1 MKEFSRSSFKLER
14 ASSMGHGRSL
24 DSGGGLLL
32 GTRSISAR
40 FAGYKR
46 LSKSMRLNTSES
58 DHYNDNKFDNQCY
71 GSTTEENKK
80 KKKKKKKKNL
90 SFKFIS
96 KVFSFNKKN
105 HTTSSSD
112 CEDGMCQRL
121 DVNGTQEKK
130 KKKNFSNNVDV
141 SLKLSTRNGG
151 EEPGHGGSH
160 GREESLPQ
168 LNWATGWTSNQVASM
183 GGQLVE
189 ALRSSASHSSP
200 TSVLHQLPRSSA
212 SGTSYVGT

>member
-80 KKKKKKKKNL
+80 KKKKKKKNL

-130 KKKNFSNNVDV
+130 KKKNFSKCLIETVHSKWWRGTWTWGQPRKRGVTAAAELGYGVDLE
-141 SLKLSTRNGG
+141 SGG
-151 EEPGHGGSH
+151 F
-160 GREESLPQ
+160 
-168 LNWATGWTSNQVASM
+168 NGWTASRGSAILRFPFVANKCFASIAS
-183 GGQLVE
+183 QLC
-189 ALRSSASHSSP
+189 LW
-200 TSVLHQLPRSSA
+200 
-212 SGTSYVGT
+212 Y